1 MTGVM
6 QRKET
11 LVPALDDRCPGDMRA
26 SGGRGGETA
35 SREAGRQEQ
44 TVRCGGGEG
53 PTGRV
58 RLQGSPLTGHS
69 TDHPAAPAPAVSSL
83 VSCAAPCRWLCFTE
97 QLQLTGLGHRA
108 ALHRRPPCLSPS
120 REQGPDALRSESGV
134 VLSIKDGGAGVAG
147 EVRGDRGGLHRGLGK
162 AGRQVQRTNKVH
174 APTFTVCSVMEAG
187 AVGAGRSSPS
197 HGTGKGFCSEPS
209 RSPGRVSSW
218 GI

>member
-35 SREAGRQEQ
+35 SREAGQQEQ
-44 TVRCGGGEG
+44 TVGCGGGEG

-58 RLQGSPLTGHS
+58 RLQGSPLTGDS

-108 ALHRRPPCLSPS
+108 ALHQRPPCLSPS

-134 VLSIKDGGAGVAG
+134 VLSIKDGGGRCSRRG
-147 EVRGDRGGLHRGLGK
+147 EGGPWRAARRTWEGRPSGPTDEQGARTHLHCLLRHGGGRRGGWQELPQPRH
-162 AGRQVQRTNKVH
+162 
-174 APTFTVCSVMEAG
+174 
-187 AVGAGRSSPS
+187 
-197 HGTGKGFCSEPS
+197 GKG
-209 RSPGRVSSW
+209 
-218 GI
+218 ILL